1 MKPNLEGIRK
11 RLNGTWLDRIAIAMA
26 VICGIHCL
34 VTPFLLVALP
44 IIGVTFWTDP
54 DFHLWMLALV
64 IPTTTLAA
72 FSGCRK
78 HKDRIVAACAAI
90 GILVLITANATEIMA
105 LGPTDPVHGTDV
117 VAEGSDCGDCCAV
130 DTHSDGISKASL
142 SLPNLSTASLLNLAG
157 GLFLIAGHIRNFRL
171 CRVKR
176 CCDGA
181 DSA

>member
-1 MKPNLEGIRK
+1 MNASSCLKLDKSG
-11 RLNGTWLDRIAIAMA
+11 WLDRIAIVMA
-26 VICGIHCL
+26 VVCGIHCL
-34 VTPFLLVALP
+34 VTPILLVALP

-54 DFHLWMLALV
+54 NFHLWMLALV

-105 LGPTDPVHGTDV
+105 LGPTDPVQGTDAI
-117 VAEGSDCGDCCAV
+117 AEGSDCGDCCAV
-130 DTHSDGISKASL
+130 DAHADGLSKASL
-142 SLPNLSTASLLNLAG
+142 GLPSLSTASLLNLAG

-171 CRVKR
+171 CRVNKR
-176 CCDGA
+176 CDCA
-181 DSA
+181 DSR